1 MRIGLECSMTGNTT
15 VERGQERPSIE
26 DWILNIVNAR
36 GAVTLDQF
44 GEFVSSASWA
54 SAFLAVDRL
63 SRSGEMTLRRIKNGD
78 YQISSRYRT
87 ARSTT
92 P

>member
-1 MRIGLECSMTGNTT
+1 MTGNTT
-15 VERGQERPSIE
+15 VERTGQERPSIE
-26 DWILNIVNAR
+26 DWILNIVDAR
-36 GAVTLDQF
+36 GAVTLDQL
-44 GEFVSSASWA
+44 GEFVSSASWV

-63 SRSGEMTLRRIKNGD
+63 SRSGQITLRRIENGD